1 MVYHIVGL
9 GCEEGGV
16 RGRSE
21 GEGREEEDEGRGGWS
36 LEGLLK
42 AVRVEHTELCHA
54 LTPTHIHTH
63 TVSVKQTT
71 SDTPDQATTTYPML
85 SHTQ

>member
-16 RGRSE
+16 RGRRE
-21 GEGREEEDEGRGGWS
+21 GEGRGGWS

-63 TVSVKQTT
+63 TVSVEQTT